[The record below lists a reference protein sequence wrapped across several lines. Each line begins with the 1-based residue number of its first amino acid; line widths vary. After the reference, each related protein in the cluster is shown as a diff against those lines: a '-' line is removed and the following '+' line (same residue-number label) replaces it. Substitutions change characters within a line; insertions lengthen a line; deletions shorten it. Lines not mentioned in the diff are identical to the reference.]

1 MLMITLT
8 ENPDRVQL
16 YSFIISFGLLISI
29 IVSIIGLYL
38 LGIFYEYIVAGV
50 LFTIIMVIIEF
61 SRRNS
66 MLPLYKLWNRLTRS
80 YSLILQKWVNG
91 ICFYAIINSV
101 GLAGKN
107 IRFSDSSINNPSMW
121 QTRSTLNREAFHSQ
135 YNESH
140 DKTNRGGKWIG
151 NYIRWSISTRNKWIL
166 GLLPFIVLL
175 KMHKIRE
182 ERKFPANIYT
192 LY

>member
-1 MLMITLT
+1 MIILT
-8 ENPDRVQL
+8 ESPDRVQL
-16 YSFIISFGLLISI
+16 YSFLISFGLLISI
-29 IVSIIGLYL
+29 VVSIIGLYI
-38 LGIFYEYIVAGV
+38 LGIFFEIIIAGG
-50 LFTIIMVIIEF
+50 LLTIIMVFVEF
-61 SRRNS
+61 IRRNS
-66 MLPLYKLWNRLTRS
+66 MLPLYKLWNSLTRN

-91 ICFYAIINSV
+91 ICFYIIITSV

-107 IRFSDSSINNPSMW
+107 NRFSNSSNNNPSMW
-121 QTRSTLNREAFHSQ
+121 RTRSTLNREAFNSQ

-140 DKTNRGGKWIG
+140 DKTNRGGKWIR

-166 GLLPFIVLL
+166 GLLPFIILL
-175 KMHKIRE
+175 KIHNVRE